1 MNASDRHR
9 LSADARHLLLAL
21 VSGSLFA
28 GMVPNAHAGPSD
40 CKPGRQDNT
49 CVAFINHAAIPAPVC
64 PAGQRTTTPAQ
75 WMGAFWSQPLCDQP
89 GRFPTQPGGNP
100 PAHNSQPDVTAC
112 ANNINAYVLHTY
124 GPTGFP
130 IGANLYLA
138 DSNGWYLVNNGV
150 RYPYTSLSSNQSYVG
165 GSNTMIEYLQG
176 STYVVKAI
184 SSYWARGGDGNFVG
198 GYEISCSFD
207 ANGQMLAAPHTEG
220 YTVFT
225 DSNLYQGNPAATP
238 KSNGTYRVGT
248 GQ

>member
-1 MNASDRHR
+1 MNASDHHR
-9 LSADARHLLLAL
+9 LSADAGHLLLAL

-28 GMVPNAHAGPSD
+28 GMVPDAHAGPSD

-64 PAGQRTTTPAQ
+64 PAGQATITPAK
-75 WMGAFWSQPLCDQP
+75 WLGTYWSQPACDQP
-89 GRFPTQPGGNP
+89 GRIPTQPGGNP
-100 PAHNSQPDVTAC
+100 PAHNSQPDITAC

-138 DSNGWYLVNNGV
+138 DNNGWYLVNNGV
-150 RYPYTSLSSNQSYVG
+150 RYPYTSLSANQSYVG
-165 GSNTMIEYLQG
+165 GSNTMIEYSQDG
-176 STYVVKAI
+176 TYVVKAI
-184 SSYWARGGDGNFVG
+184 SSYWARGGDGNFLG

-207 ANGQMLAAPHTEG
+207 ANGQMLAGPHTEG

-238 KSNGTYRVGT
+238 KSNGTYRAGT

>member
-1 MNASDRHR
+1 MNASNQHR
-9 LSADARHLLLAL
+9 MGADSGRLLLPLIAA
-21 VSGSLFA
+21 SMFA
-28 GMVPNAHAGPSD
+28 GPVSVAHAGPSD

-64 PAGQRTTTPAQ
+64 PDDQRTITPAH
-75 WMGAFWSQPLCDQP
+75 WMGAYWSQPQCGSRDRP
-89 GRFPTQPGGNP
+89 PTQPGGNP
-100 PAHNSQPDVTAC
+100 PPHNPQPDITAC

-138 DSNGWYLVNNGV
+138 DNNGWYLVNNGV

-165 GSNTMIEYLQG
+165 GANTMIEYLQDG
-176 STYVVKAI
+176 TYVVKAI
-184 SSYWARGGDGNFVG
+184 SSYWARDGDGNFVG

-207 ANGQMLAAPHTEG
+207 ANGQMLIGPHTEG